1 MSIRIILEVGLRR
14 WCRRMSGAC
23 SIRRAGQAPPLQR
36 HGAATRADQAPPLRR
51 HETATRARILIR
63 ARIMIFL
70 AVNLAVLRASRSQ
83 EMSMPASQE
92 HAEHHHHGDIKPV
105 EAHYPQLGRAQAA
118 APGAL
123 VTLEQVETIARQMN
137 PTLRQ
142 AEAEIR
148 AAKARQQ
155 QVGLYPNPT
164 VGYTGDEIR
173 GGSVGGG
180 KEGFFVQQTIV
191 TAGKLGLSRDVLGK
205 EAKLASLEADEQRMR
220 VESAVR
226 MAFLRVLAAQE
237 MLDAR
242 GDLAK
247 IMQDHA
253 ETQRRLLNTGQADET
268 EVLEAEVD
276 AQRMRIAARMQENTL
291 REEWRSLTSVIGQPE
306 MPVATVAGDLEHGW
320 PELNEEEAVEAITK
334 QSPAVRIAETAA
346 AHAQAVLIRAK
357 REPIPDV
364 QVRGGMEYNNE
375 LLSGLPFAKGWE
387 GIAEVGVQIP
397 IFNHSQGDVAA
408 ARANIDRA
416 EQEKVRIALTLRDRA
431 ASAVDQYANA
441 RLMAVEFRDE
451 ILPRAKKAYGL
462 MSEKYGLMLASYPR
476 VLESQRKLYELQIE
490 YIAALEGVWTNGIA
504 LQGYLLTDG
513 LEAPTPPGE
522 VDRPIRE
529 TNVPVPERT
538 MSPGEGM
545 PRP

>member
-1 MSIRIILEVGLRR
+1 MNTTTSPNLLSATSALVRRGGARPAVPNVGTQHAAPYATNV
-14 WCRRMSGAC
+14 GARFRA
-23 SIRRAGQAPPLQR
+23 SQSRRRASKIRVMPFLLSPLLLLSLFAP
-36 HGAATRADQAPPLRR
+36 
-51 HETATRARILIR
+51 
-63 ARIMIFL
+63 
-70 AVNLAVLRASRSQ
+70 NLNAQ
-83 EMSMPASQE
+83 EMPMPASQE

-118 APGAL
+118 AQGAL
-123 VTLEQVETIARQMN
+123 VSLEQMENVARQSN

-155 QVGLYPNPT
+155 QAGLYPNPT

-180 KEGFFVQQTIV
+180 KEGFFVQQTLV
-191 TAGKLGLSRDVLGK
+191 TAGKLGLSRAVFGK
-205 EAKLASLEADEQRMR
+205 EAKLASLEADEQRIR

-242 GDLAK
+242 RDMAK
-247 IMQDHA
+247 IAQDNA
-253 ETQRRLLNTGQADET
+253 ETQRQLLNTGQADET
-268 EVLEAEVD
+268 EVLDAEVEV
-276 AQRMRIAARMQENTL
+276 QRMRMGTRMQENTL
-291 REEWRSLTSVIGQPE
+291 REEWRSLTSVIGQPD
-306 MPVATVAGDLEHGW
+306 MPIATVSGDLEHGW

-334 QSPAVRIAETAA
+334 ESPAVRIAEAA
-346 AHAQAVLIRAK
+346 SDHAQSLLARSR

-375 LLSGLPFAKGWE
+375 LLDRLPFAKGWE
-387 GIAEVGVQIP
+387 GIAEVSVQIP
-397 IFNHSQGDVAA
+397 IFNRNQGDVAA
-408 ARANIDRA
+408 ARANVDRA
-416 EQEKVRIALTLRDRA
+416 DLEKRRIALTLRDRA
-431 ASAVDQYANA
+431 AGAVDQYANA

-476 VLESQRKLYELQIE
+476 MLESQRRLYELQIE

-504 LQGYLLTDG
+504 LQGFLLTDG
-513 LEAPTPPGE
+513 LESPARPGE

-529 TNVPVPERT
+529 TNVPIPERT
-538 MSPGEGM
+538 MSPGEMM

>member
-1 MSIRIILEVGLRR
+1 MNMTTIPDRPSFVGARSSATVSVRR
-14 WCRRMSGAC
+14 
-23 SIRRAGQAPPLQR
+23 
-36 HGAATRADQAPPLRR
+36 
-51 HETATRARILIR
+51 RILMR
-63 ARIMIFL
+63 TKAFL
-70 AVNLAVLRASRSQ
+70 LSPLLFLLAANLFAQ
-83 EMSMPASQE
+83 EMQMPPSQE
-92 HAEHHHHGDIKPV
+92 HTEHHHHGDIKPV

-118 APGAL
+118 AQSPL
-123 VTLEQVETIARQMN
+123 VTLEQVENIARQMN

-155 QVGLYPNPT
+155 QAGLYPNPS

-180 KEGFFVQQTIV
+180 KEGVFVEQTIV
-191 TAGKLGLSRDVLGK
+191 TAGKLGLSRDVFGK
-205 EAKLASLEADEQRMR
+205 EAKLATIEADEQRIR

-242 GDLAK
+242 RDLAK
-247 IMQDHA
+247 IAQDSA

-268 EVLEAEVD
+268 EVLDAEVES
-276 AQRMRIAARMQENTL
+276 QRMRIAARMQENTL
-291 REEWRSLTSVIGQPE
+291 REEWRSLGAVIGQPD
-306 MPVATVAGDLEHGW
+306 MPAATVAGDLEHGW
-320 PELNEEEAVEAITK
+320 PELNEEEAVQAITK
-334 QSPAVRIAETAA
+334 ESPAVRIAETAA
-346 AHAQAVLIRAK
+346 DHAQSLLARAR
-357 REPIPDV
+357 REPVPDL
-364 QVRGGMEYNNE
+364 QVRGGLEYNNE
-375 LLSGLPFAKGWE
+375 LLNGLPYAKGWE
-387 GIAEVGVQIP
+387 GIAELSVQIP
-397 IFNHSQGDVAA
+397 IFNHSQGDVTA

-416 EQEKVRIALTLRDRA
+416 EQEKKRIALTLRDRA

-513 LEAPTPPGE
+513 LEAPARPGE

-529 TNVPVPERT
+529 TNVPTPERT

>member
-1 MSIRIILEVGLRR
+1 MP
-14 WCRRMSGAC
+14 MPAP
-23 SIRRAGQAPPLQR
+23 QAP
-36 HGAATRADQAPPLRR
+36 
-51 HETATRARILIR
+51 
-63 ARIMIFL
+63 
-70 AVNLAVLRASRSQ
+70 
-83 EMSMPASQE
+83 
-92 HAEHHHHGDIKPV
+92 AEHHHHGDIKPV
-105 EAHYPQLGRAQAA
+105 ETHYPQLGRAQASTQS
-118 APGAL
+118 AL
-123 VTLEQVETIARQMN
+123 VTLEQVENIARQMN

-155 QVGLYPNPT
+155 QAGLYPNPT
-164 VGYTGDEIR
+164 IGYTGDEIR

-191 TAGKLGLSRDVLGK
+191 TAGKLGLSRDVFGK
-205 EAKLASLEADEQRMR
+205 EAKLATIEADEQRIR
-220 VESAVR
+220 VESAVK

-242 GDLAK
+242 RDLAK
-247 IMQDHA
+247 ISQDDA
-253 ETQRRLLNTGQADET
+253 ETQRRLFNSGQADET
-268 EVLEAEVD
+268 EVLDAEVM
-276 AQRMRIAARMQENTL
+276 AERMRIASRMQENTL
-291 REEWRSLTSVIGQPE
+291 REEWRSLSSVIGQPDISI
-306 MPVATVAGDLEHGW
+306 ATVAGDLEHGW
-320 PELNEEEAVEAITK
+320 PELNEEETVEAITK
-334 QSPAVRIAETAA
+334 ESPAVRIAETAA
-346 AHAQAVLIRAK
+346 DHAQSLLARAR
-357 REPIPDV
+357 REPIPDL

-375 LLSGLPFAKGWE
+375 LLGGLPFAKGWE
-387 GIAEVGVQIP
+387 GIAELSVEIP
-397 IFNHSQGDVAA
+397 IFNRNQGDVSA

-416 EQEKVRIALTLRDRA
+416 ELEKRRIALTLRDRA

-462 MSEKYGLMLASYPR
+462 MTEKYGLMLASYPR

-513 LEAPTPPGE
+513 LEAPARPGE

-529 TNVPVPERT
+529 TNVPTPERT
-538 MSPGEGM
+538 MSPGEAM

>member
-1 MSIRIILEVGLRR
+1 MNTTTIPSRHSIPWALDAAQHQGKSLALSTQTNVGAPFSATVAVRPLFLLHPISFLLPLLLLLATSLQAQE
-14 WCRRMSGAC
+14 MPMPAP
-23 SIRRAGQAPPLQR
+23 QAP
-36 HGAATRADQAPPLRR
+36 
-51 HETATRARILIR
+51 
-63 ARIMIFL
+63 
-70 AVNLAVLRASRSQ
+70 
-83 EMSMPASQE
+83 
-92 HAEHHHHGDIKPV
+92 AEHHHHGDIKPV
-105 EAHYPQLGRAQAA
+105 ETHYPQLGRAQASTQS
-118 APGAL
+118 AL
-123 VTLEQVETIARQMN
+123 VTLEQVENIARQMN

-155 QVGLYPNPT
+155 QAGLYPNPT
-164 VGYTGDEIR
+164 IGYTGDEIR

-191 TAGKLGLSRDVLGK
+191 TAGKLGLSRDVFGK
-205 EAKLASLEADEQRMR
+205 EAKLATIEADEQRIR
-220 VESAVR
+220 VESAVK

-242 GDLAK
+242 RDLAK
-247 IMQDHA
+247 ISQDDA
-253 ETQRRLLNTGQADET
+253 ETQRRLFNTGQADET
-268 EVLEAEVD
+268 EVLDAEVM
-276 AQRMRIAARMQENTL
+276 AERMRIASRMQENTL
-291 REEWRSLTSVIGQPE
+291 REEWRSLSSVIGQPDISI
-306 MPVATVAGDLEHGW
+306 ATVAGDLEHGW
-320 PELNEEEAVEAITK
+320 PELNEEETVEAITK
-334 QSPAVRIAETAA
+334 ESPAVRIAETAA
-346 AHAQAVLIRAK
+346 DHAQSLLARAR
-357 REPIPDV
+357 REPIPDL

-375 LLSGLPFAKGWE
+375 LLGGLPFAKGWE
-387 GIAEVGVQIP
+387 GIAELSVEIP
-397 IFNHSQGDVAA
+397 IFNRNQGDVSA

-416 EQEKVRIALTLRDRA
+416 ELEKRRIALTLRDRA

-462 MSEKYGLMLASYPR
+462 MTEKYGLMLASYPR

-513 LEAPTPPGE
+513 LEAPARPGE

-529 TNVPVPERT
+529 TNVPTPERT
-538 MSPGEGM
+538 MSPGDAM

>member
-1 MSIRIILEVGLRR
+1 MTKSFAGKIRPGQRRNMSISIILEVRLRR
-14 WCRRMSGAC
+14 WCPRISGAC
-23 SIRRAGQAPPLQR
+23 SIRRVGQAPPLQR
-36 HGAATRADQAPPLRR
+36 HGAASRVEQAPPVQR
-51 HETATRARILIR
+51 HGAATRARILTR

-70 AVNLAVLRASRSQ
+70 AVNLAVLRGSRSQ

-92 HAEHHHHGDIKPV
+92 QAEHHHHEDIKPV

-118 APGAL
+118 AQGAL
-123 VTLEQVETIARQMN
+123 VTLEQVETIARLMN

-237 MLDAR
+237 MFDAR

-247 IMQDHA
+247 IMQDNA

-268 EVLEAEVD
+268 EVLDAEVE
-276 AQRMRIAARMQENTL
+276 AQRMRMAARMQENTL
-291 REEWRSLTSVIGQPE
+291 REEWRSLAAVVGQPA
-306 MPVATVAGDLEHGW
+306 MPMATVAGDLEHGW
-320 PELNEEEAVEAITK
+320 PELNEEEAVEN
-334 QSPAVRIAETAA
+334 IAKT
-346 AHAQAVLIRAK
+346 
-357 REPIPDV
+357 
-364 QVRGGMEYNNE
+364 
-375 LLSGLPFAKGWE
+375 
-387 GIAEVGVQIP
+387 
-397 IFNHSQGDVAA
+397 
-408 ARANIDRA
+408 
-416 EQEKVRIALTLRDRA
+416 
-431 ASAVDQYANA
+431 
-441 RLMAVEFRDE
+441 
-451 ILPRAKKAYGL
+451 
-462 MSEKYGLMLASYPR
+462 
-476 VLESQRKLYELQIE
+476 
-490 YIAALEGVWTNGIA
+490 
-504 LQGYLLTDG
+504 
-513 LEAPTPPGE
+513 
-522 VDRPIRE
+522 
-529 TNVPVPERT
+529 
-538 MSPGEGM
+538 
-545 PRP
+545 